1 MKQFSIMG
9 PTDCKQ
15 NNIQYRHTQAN
26 RIFEFHSSGN
36 EMFLT
41 LYCLLNIDPNI
52 LEVSDTS
59 PDDIARFPQVLGG
72 IANQSSLY
80 HH

>member
-1 MKQFSIMG
+1 MKQFSILG

-15 NNIQYRHTQAN
+15 NNIQLQYRHTQAN

-41 LYCLLNIDPNI
+41 TLLP
-52 LEVSDTS
+52 
-59 PDDIARFPQVLGG
+59 AQHRF
-72 IANQSSLY
+72 
-80 HH
+80 